1 MQTTTIFYIVIALL
15 LSLSVAFFQYFYKTK
30 STPKIHIL
38 LFFLKTIS
46 FFLLLLLLI
55 NPKIK
60 KTSLVNKKPVLAV
73 LVDNSKSI
81 QFFKEDKKIKEFT
94 SNIEKNKLLLEKF
107 DVKKFSFGSTL
118 NLLDSLSFKENKT
131 NISKAILSL
140 NELNSNKIAPILL
153 LTDGNQTI
161 GNNYEFINSKQPV
174 FPVVFGDTLKYKD
187 LKINQLNVNKY
198 SYIKNEF
205 PVEVLLNYKGKENVS
220 SQFSIFSNGKVV
232 FTKKVQFSATEK
244 SKTILANLTA
254 NKEGVQYYTAA
265 IRKITN
271 EKNTKNN
278 TKNFSVEVLNEQT
291 KILIL
296 TAVLHPDIGAL
307 KKSIESNKQRSVA
320 VFLID
325 KFKKQ
330 LTDYELVILYQP
342 TTIFTSIITEIKK
355 RKRNYFFIS
364 GTNTDW
370 NFINKQQLGFTKK
383 AINQIENYEGI
394 YKEGFLTFLQKDIG
408 FNQFSPLKDKFG
420 EIVISKEHQKLL
432 LQNINGLQ
440 TQQPLLAT
448 FEYDNQKSAVL
459 FGEGIW
465 KWRAA
470 SFLNL
475 NSFKDFDEFTG
486 NLVQYLASNKKLN
499 RLEVN
504 AASLYLANTTIKIA
518 AFYRDKNYKFD
529 ARANLEITITN
540 TASKEVTKLPFS
552 LVNNAYQAEIE
563 NLAFGNYT
571 YKVSVKNQNLNKFG
585 RFKITAY
592 QIEKQFINANNDKLE
607 KLANITGGKLFYK
620 NQLDA
625 LTKELIENKN
635 FYTTQK
641 SIVTTQNLIDWKWI
655 LFFVIGLFSLELFI
669 RKYYGKI

>member
-1 MQTTTIFYIVIALL
+1 LQTTTIFYIVIALL

>member
-607 KLANITGGKLFYK
+607 KLANKTGGKLFYK

>member
-1 MQTTTIFYIVIALL
+1 M
-15 LSLSVAFFQYFYKTK
+15 
-30 STPKIHIL
+30 
-38 LFFLKTIS
+38 
-46 FFLLLLLLI
+46 LLLLI

-607 KLANITGGKLFYK
+607 KLANKTGGKLFYK